1 MNAFILTNAPDAA
14 ANNEVRT
21 NSIIS
26 AAFGRL
32 AQSFVVPDGV
42 ISQGPLGIVATS
54 AGHPTSGD
62 FHNAVENDNNNR
74 IHSSE
79 VRSYDVILRR
89 SPMAASIRDRPDRP
103 LYEIDQS
110 LSHVGNA
117 RFSIMLSMRRT
128 DQQRVDKANTT
139 ATNDDDN
146 LAGSIIRVLYDECNG
161 RILVPIKEVCTCS
174 DDDDDDDDDD
184 VYFGDVGN
192 NAKGIEMMKDALA
205 VLRSPSLSARDSS
218 APSTPAGEPSSSI
231 CSKRGKRSSSARL
244 VDNTC
249 ISPTG
254 GSKSDAT
261 KSSKRRRR
269 SSLKPSSYGA
279 GGMAAQETPVSS
291 ASPSSSCAEHVHFAV
306 PVAPFDVT
314 SADVI
319 VPTINEA
326 TFIHPDSGIGNN
338 RLRVMAR
345 MVSSRYFEAVSS
357 SDNENARS
365 IVEEVVRQVK
375 THQGK
380 EGIRGRF
387 LDTTYDE
394 DGSEDHDDLYIEVP
408 HKVAINAVHSF
419 LDEVAGIRT
428 SATAPLKSQRRSS
441 SSRTNDRKCSS
452 KKSSSAKLLRG
463 VPIPV
468 HLMPSNIASLR
479 KNAAEDM
486 RKKKAKKVTTNCGRK
501 VHHGG
506 AKGFSSTLCDSQIVK
521 VQDRFRSMAE
531 DSAGGVDVANL
542 PPLKIQSSFPSAQS
556 PNSGGGA
563 AADSSLRGIP
573 DLNRGHLKQSQA
585 RAA

>member
-1 MNAFILTNAPDAA
+1 MNTFILTNAPAA
-14 ANNEVRT
+14 ETNSEVRT

-26 AAFGRL
+26 AALGRL
-32 AQSFVVPDGV
+32 AQSFVVPDGA
-42 ISQGPLGIVATS
+42 ISQGPSAIVATS
-54 AGHPTSGD
+54 AGDPTSGD
-62 FHNAVENDNNNR
+62 FHNAVENDYNNR

-117 RFSIMLSMRRT
+117 RFSIMLSMRWN

-139 ATNDDDN
+139 AANHDDN
-146 LAGSIIRVLYDECNG
+146 VAGSIIRVLYDECNG

-174 DDDDDDDDDD
+174 DDDDDDDD

-218 APSTPAGEPSSSI
+218 APSTPVGEPSSSI

-249 ISPTG
+249 IHVSPTG

-269 SSLKPSSYGA
+269 SSLKPSSYGT

-306 PVAPFDVT
+306 PVAPSEVT

-375 THQGK
+375 THRGK

-387 LDTTYDE
+387 LDTTYDG
-394 DGSEDHDDLYIEVP
+394 DDSEDHDNLYVEVP
-408 HKVAINAVHSF
+408 HKIAINAVHSF

-428 SATAPLKSQRRSS
+428 SATATLKSQRRSS
-441 SSRTNDRKCSS
+441 SSRKNEGKCSS

-463 VPIPV
+463 VPIPAY
-468 HLMPSNIASLR
+468 LMPSNIASLR
-479 KNAAEDM
+479 RNAAEDM
-486 RKKKAKKVTTNCGRK
+486 RKKKAKKVTTTCGRN